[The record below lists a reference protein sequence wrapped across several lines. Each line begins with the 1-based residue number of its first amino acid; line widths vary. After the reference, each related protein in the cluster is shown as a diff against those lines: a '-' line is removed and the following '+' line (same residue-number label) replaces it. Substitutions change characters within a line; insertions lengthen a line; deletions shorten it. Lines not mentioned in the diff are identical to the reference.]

1 MISLSFN
8 LANPWSNRFEN
19 LWNRAYD
26 TPFKHKFIELEIIKD
41 ASIISFMFRLS
52 TRQSHGGLVIEMGL
66 LGYSFNFNFYDNR
79 HWNYELGRY
88 FQYNE
93 ELGEH

>member
-79 HWNYELGRY
+79 HWSYEYNRY
-88 FQYNE
+88 FESGE
-93 ELGEH
+93 E